1 MAAGVL
7 VGLQPAPA
15 PGDAA
20 EFRDCG
26 ALRAEYQHLFAE
38 AISAE
43 VELLSAT
50 RRRLC
55 PDLEPPRE
63 GGANLRGPDQELDIG
78 GLLACRQQAE
88 RAVQAASPLLFTAQ
102 GGFRFFTPSGASQA
116 RAAQRLL
123 AQLEQQ
129 GCSRD
134 SF

>member
-1 MAAGVL
+1 MAAGLL

-15 PGDAA
+15 PGDSV
-20 EFRDCG
+20 ELGGCG

-38 AISAE
+38 AITAE

-55 PDLEPPRE
+55 PDLEQPLE
-63 GGANLRGPDQELDIG
+63 GGADLSDPDQELDFG
-78 GLLACRQQAE
+78 GLIACRQQAE
-88 RAVQAASPLLFTAQ
+88 LSVQAASPLLYTAQ

-116 RAAQRLL
+116 RAAQRVL